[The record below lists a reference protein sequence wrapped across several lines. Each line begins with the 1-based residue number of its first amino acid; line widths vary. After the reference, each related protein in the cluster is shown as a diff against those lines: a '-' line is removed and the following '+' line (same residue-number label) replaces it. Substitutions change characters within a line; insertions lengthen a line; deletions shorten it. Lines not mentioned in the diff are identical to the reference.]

1 MRPRSWVRRTLFLAA
16 LFSFPGTLA
25 GQLISLKTVPLATGD
40 QFLIFPS
47 DNLAMGGVSIA
58 LDDRLLD
65 PFGNPAMGSRVTES
79 HVFSSPTFYGIS
91 NNAGSARTLPA
102 GTSFNENGW
111 FGSVFA
117 AFQDLKSGSQFFG
130 PQPLID
136 VIRGP
141 AGNTLSKQS
150 ATNKYAHVS
159 FGRTIKPGLSIGGS
173 VFLADLSAMDGVE
186 HLYSRASDIE
196 QSGDIE
202 SFRIGLSKEFI
213 GDRRFE
219 AVLLHHRFNMTHD
232 VTYVDFFLVD
242 TLNWQWDPVLRE
254 ERNLDRSRTWGAHI
268 GYHQPV
274 GENGWR
280 VGGTLTANQKS
291 HPKIPNYEIM
301 NIPRDPGHSTAFDIG
316 FGVSKVTERTKFGLD
331 FVYEP
336 ASSETWAEAAA
347 AVATASGDSIPAGGK
362 TVENSFS
369 FSNAFINMGVTQ
381 DLDPIAIQLGLKV
394 RAYDFHLD
402 QWDNVEESFRRQD
415 EDWMEWVPTWGIKAR
430 FADLVLRYSGRV
442 TTGTGR
448 PGVGGG
454 TRFAELDVAT
464 ASANDILLAPSGP
477 LTLQDATV
485 LTHQISVSI
494 PIR

>member
-1 MRPRSWVRRTLFLAA
+1 MYPRSFGTRALFLAVVFA
-16 LFSFPGTLA
+16 FPGSLA
-25 GQLISLKTVPLATGD
+25 GQLISLKTVPLAAGD

-58 LDDRLLD
+58 LDDQLLD

-91 NNAGSARTLPA
+91 NNSGSARTLPA

-111 FGSVFA
+111 FGGVFA
-117 AFQDLKSGSQFFG
+117 AFQDLKSGNQFFG
-130 PQPLID
+130 PRPFFD
-136 VIRGP
+136 VLP
-141 AGNTLSKQS
+141 GNTLSKQS

-159 FGRTIKPGLSIGGS
+159 FGRTVNPGLSIGVS
-173 VFLADLSAMDGVE
+173 AFLADLSAMDGVE
-186 HLYSRASDIE
+186 HLYARSSDIE

-202 SFRIGLSKEFI
+202 SFRIGVSKEFT
-213 GDRRFE
+213 GDGRLQ

-232 VTYVDFFLVD
+232 VTYVEFVLVD
-242 TLNWQWDPVLRE
+242 TLNWLWDQEVRIE
-254 ERNLDRSRTWGAHI
+254 NNLDRSRTWGAHL

-280 VGGTLTANQKS
+280 VGGTLTANRKS

-301 NIPRDPGHSTAFDIG
+301 NIPRDPGHSTAFNIG

-336 ASSETWAEAAA
+336 ASSETWAEAAS
-347 AVATASGDSIPAGGK
+347 AVATASGDSIAAGGK

-381 DLDPIAIQLGLKV
+381 DVDPIAIQLGLKV

-430 FADLVLRYSGRV
+430 FADLELRYSGRV

-454 TRFAELDVAT
+454 NMQFAEAGVDVAG
-464 ASANDILLAPSGP
+464 ANDILLAPSGP
-477 LTLQDATV
+477 LTLQPATV